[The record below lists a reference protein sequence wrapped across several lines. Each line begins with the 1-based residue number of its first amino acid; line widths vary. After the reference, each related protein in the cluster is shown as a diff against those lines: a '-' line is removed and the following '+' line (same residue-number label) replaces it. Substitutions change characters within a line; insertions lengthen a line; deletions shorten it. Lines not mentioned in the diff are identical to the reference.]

1 MDERMPTSIAG
12 AVDLSSLAAR
22 RDQPAQQQQQG
33 AAPSLIVDVAE
44 ADFESI
50 VQVSS
55 RVPVIIDLWAEWCEP
70 CKQLTPVLE
79 EVVREYDGRLV
90 LAKIDVDANPQL
102 AQAFQAQSIPMVVAL
117 IGGRP
122 AQLFQGAVPKE
133 QVREVF
139 EQVLQ
144 IAAQQGVSGRI
155 ETGAEEEAEQPEEA
169 PLPPLHQEAFDAL
182 QTGDLAGAR
191 SAYER
196 ALTENPG
203 DDDALAG
210 LAQVG
215 LLQRLDGR
223 TRDEIRAA
231 AAAKPSDV
239 DAQLAVAD
247 LDLSGG
253 HVDDAFDRVLTM
265 FPSAGDDKDRIRERM
280 LELFLI
286 VGHEDARVI
295 AARRR
300 LTTLLF

>member
-22 RDQPAQQQQQG
+22 RDQPAQQQQG

-300 LTTLLF
+300 LTSLLF

>member
-1 MDERMPTSIAG
+1 MSEGIPASVGG
-12 AVDLSSLAAR
+12 AVDLSALAAKTSGE
-22 RDQPAQQQQQG
+22 PAAAQQSG
-33 AAPSLIVDVAE
+33 LIVDVTD

-50 VQVSS
+50 MQVSS
-55 RVPVIIDLWAEWCEP
+55 RVPVIVDLWAEWCGP

-79 EVVREYDGRLV
+79 ELVREYDGRLV
-90 LAKIDVDANPQL
+90 LAKIDVDTNPQL
-102 AQAFQAQSIPMVVAL
+102 AQAFQAQSIPTVVAL

-122 AQLFQGAVPKE
+122 APLFQGAVPKE

-144 IAAQQGVSGRI
+144 IAAQQGVDGRI
-155 ETGAEEEAEQPEEA
+155 DVGDEGAEAPAEK

-182 QTGDLAGAR
+182 QQGDLAAAR

-196 ALTENPG
+196 AIAENPG

-215 LLQRLDGR
+215 LLQRLEAR

-231 AAAKPSDV
+231 AASNPSDV

-253 HVDDAFDRVLTM
+253 HVEDAFDRILEM
-265 FPSAGDDKDRIRERM
+265 FPAAGDDKDRIRERL
-280 LELFLI
+280 LELFL
-286 VGHEDARVI
+286 VAGHDDPRVI